1 MKIDIIGKGIS
12 MIIIILTKEKVII
25 KGIILIIW
33 AINIQKDKR
42 EVEAEAEVGKR
53 TIVEIG
59 EI

>member
-1 MKIDIIGKGIS
+1 MKIDITGKGIS

-25 KGIILIIW
+25 KEIILIIW
-33 AINIQKDKR
+33 AINIQIDKK

-53 TIVEIG
+53 TTVEIE

>member
-1 MKIDIIGKGIS
+1 

-25 KGIILIIW
+25 KEIILIIW
-33 AINIQKDKR
+33 AINIQIDKK

-53 TIVEIG
+53 TTVEIE